1 MRRLSWPA
9 SLRASRMQRKFRL
22 ISTKDNMRLD
32 MYLAE
37 ALSLTRA
44 KAQELIA
51 EAHVRIP
58 GKVPKPSLKVKKGM
72 EIEGEVVLEGPA
84 GVVPEE
90 IPLAILY
97 EDDYLMAIDKG
108 VGMVVHPSFGH
119 KSGTMV
125 NAILAHLGRP
135 GVPGVDFHGLAR
147 GNLPSEHGSRE
158 GEALAA
164 LPREGATRAP
174 LIDTRPGIVHRLDKD
189 TTGVIIVAKDTKTQE
204 ALSAQFHDR
213 LVEKVYRAIVEG
225 SIARDEG
232 LIEGM
237 LGRHPKLR
245 KKMAMVSK
253 GGRHS
258 ISRYRVIKRLEGFTY
273 VEVYPK
279 TGRTHQIRVHLAS
292 IGHPVVGDELYGK
305 KARKLAAR
313 PLLHAH
319 RIAFEH
325 PATRLPVSLEAPI
338 PSDFAEFIDEHA
350 L

>member
-1 MRRLSWPA
+1 MRPLFWPA
-9 SLRASRMQRKFRL
+9 SLQPSRMERKFRL
-22 ISTKDNMRLD
+22 ISFKDDVRLD

-37 ALSLTRA
+37 ELSLTRA

-51 EAHVRIP
+51 EAHVRIL
-58 GKVPKPSLKVKKGM
+58 GKVAKPSLKVKRGM

-84 GVVPEE
+84 GVFPEE
-90 IPLAILY
+90 IPLAVLY

-125 NAILAHLGRP
+125 NAILAYLGRP
-135 GVPGVDFHGLAR
+135 A
-147 GNLPSEHGSRE
+147 
-158 GEALAA
+158 EASSD
-164 LPREGATRAP
+164 E
-174 LIDTRPGIVHRLDKD
+174 RPGIVHRLDKD

-213 LVEKVYRAIVEG
+213 VVEKIYRAIVEG
-225 SIARDEG
+225 SVAREEG

-237 LGRHPKLR
+237 IGRHPTFR

-258 ISRYRVIKRLEGFTY
+258 ISRYKVIKRLDGFTY

-292 IGHPVVGDELYGK
+292 IGHPIVGDELYGK

-313 PLLHAH
+313 SLLHAH

-325 PATRLPVSLEAPI
+325 PATNLPVSLEAPI
-338 PSDFAEFIDEHA
+338 PNDFTEFIDEHA

>member
-1 MRRLSWPA
+1 M
-9 SLRASRMQRKFRL
+9 
-22 ISTKDNMRLD
+22 
-32 MYLAE
+32 
-37 ALSLTRA
+37 
-44 KAQELIA
+44 
-51 EAHVRIP
+51 
-58 GKVPKPSLKVKKGM
+58 
-72 EIEGEVVLEGPA
+72 
-84 GVVPEE
+84 VPEE

-147 GNLPSEHGSRE
+147 GNLPSENGSRE

-258 ISRYRVIKRLEGFTY
+258 ISRYRVIKRLDGFTY

-292 IGHPVVGDELYGK
+292 IGHPVVGDELYGR

-325 PATRLPVSLEAPI
+325 PATKLPVSLEAPI
-338 PSDFAEFIDEHA
+338 PSDFTEFIDEHA

>member
-1 MRRLSWPA
+1 ME
-9 SLRASRMQRKFRL
+9 RKFRL
-22 ISTKDNMRLD
+22 ISSKDDVRLD

-51 EAHVRIP
+51 EAHVRVH
-58 GKVPKPSLKVKKGM
+58 GKIPKPSLKVKKGM

-90 IPLAILY
+90 IPLAVLY
-97 EDDYLMAIDKG
+97 EDDYLMAIDKK

-125 NAILAHLGRP
+125 NAMLAYLGRP
-135 GVPGVDFHGLAR
+135 A
-147 GNLPSEHGSRE
+147 
-158 GEALAA
+158 EASAD
-164 LPREGATRAP
+164 E
-174 LIDTRPGIVHRLDKD
+174 RPGIVHRLDKD
-189 TTGVIIVAKDTKTQE
+189 TTGVIIVAKDAKTQE

-213 LVEKVYRAIVEG
+213 VVEKVYRAIVEG
-225 SIARDEG
+225 SIAREEG

-237 LGRHPKLR
+237 IGRHPKLR
-245 KKMAMVSK
+245 KKMAMVAK

-258 ISRYRVIKRLEGFTY
+258 TSRYKVIKRLDGFTY

-292 IGHPVVGDELYGK
+292 IGHPIVGDELYGK
-305 KARKLAAR
+305 KARRLAVR
-313 PLLHAH
+313 PLLHAY
-319 RIAFEH
+319 RITFEH
-325 PATRLPVSLEAPI
+325 PATKLPLSLEAPI
-338 PSDFAEFIDEHA
+338 PQDFTEFIDEHA